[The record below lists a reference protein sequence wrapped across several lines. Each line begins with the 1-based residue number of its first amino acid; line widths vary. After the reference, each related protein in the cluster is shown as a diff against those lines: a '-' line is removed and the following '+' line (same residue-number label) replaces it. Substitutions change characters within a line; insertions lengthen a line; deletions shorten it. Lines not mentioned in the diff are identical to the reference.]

1 MNSLIN
7 YITEKLKLD
16 KNISKQ
22 KQSDTDKLDEL
33 AIEIVKEYFG
43 GYLPSTLDDEGMK
56 CNTKEELY
64 KLIENLENYWCD
76 NHPKASYPQ
85 EDVNYL
91 HSKITEIVKRLN
103 N

>member
-1 MNSLIN
+1 MNSLLT

-16 KNISKQ
+16 KEISKQ

-56 CNTKEELY
+56 CNNKEELY
-64 KLIENLENYWCD
+64 KLIEKLENYWCD
-76 NHPKASYPQ
+76 NHPD
-85 EDVNYL
+85 EVIHREMFEYL